1 MAAFHHEL
9 QRRRNVYASLPTRQS
24 SSPSCDH
31 HGRKRRRKFMPLIA
45 LNCLLASAYFLL
57 SSATFPEQQQQQQQQ
72 RRSLSLTDSL
82 TSAVGL
88 DHWSTWSVTQQTFR
102 SLCSFN
108 SRSGEYH
115 QGRSLSV
122 LDALLPGFF
131 TQGDTRLSRFL
142 SCNVGFSCSYKS
154 ETGYAQC
161 YDGSGIIPVP
171 PTGNSDYKVRQSES
185 N

>member
-57 SSATFPEQQQQQQQQ
+57 SSATFPEQQQQQQQ